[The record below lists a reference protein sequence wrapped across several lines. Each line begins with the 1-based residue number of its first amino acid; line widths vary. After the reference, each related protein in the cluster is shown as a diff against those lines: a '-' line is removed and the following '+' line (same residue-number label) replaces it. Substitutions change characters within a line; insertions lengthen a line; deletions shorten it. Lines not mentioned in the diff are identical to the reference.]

1 MTGWLVPL
9 DIPVQIGRDE
19 ARQRAVDELAK
30 AKYGGTPDWLSD
42 AASRAER
49 LAQRFVEMVLEL
61 TRVRQASGTGV
72 NWGFVLAVVVLI
84 VAIGLVVWRV
94 GLPRWQRQHGTGVA
108 GTRSDGSGR
117 RLSAPRGRA
126 TPRAATGRAAVR
138 DRFRALVRELETQTI
153 LDVRPART
161 AREAA
166 YSASQVLP
174 DLPGG
179 AARRRGELQRGRLR
193 RSPGRCR
200 RLPADGRAR
209 RPGDASGRRRRP
221 GRRERPAARQP
232 MSSASQRTGVRTA
245 GRRRAGRGGGRH
257 HDPGRA
263 RHGRPPAGRRPA
275 IPDAHRS
282 RCTGAVAAGSGHL
295 DDHHRSGGRRRTAR
309 PVRAAPWSWPTPTN

>member
-94 GLPRWQRQHGTGVA
+94 GLPRWQRRHGTGSLELDPTVPASDYRHLAA
-108 GTRSDGSGR
+108 GH
-117 RLSAPRGRA
+117 AERGDWA
-126 TPRAATGRAAVR
+126 AAVR
-138 DRFRALVRELETQTI
+138 DRFRALVRELEIQTI

-161 AREAA
+161 AWEAA
-166 YSASQVLP
+166 YSASRVLP
-174 DLPGG
+174 DCREALRDG
-179 AARRRGELQRGRLR
+179 AETFNAVVYGDR
-193 RSPGRCR
+193 
-200 RLPADGRAR
+200 PADAAAYERMVQLDDRVTRAAA
-209 RPGDASGRRRRP
+209 DADL
-221 GRRERPAARQP
+221 AAESVP
-232 MSSASQRTGVRTA
+232 S
-245 GRRRAGRGGGRH
+245 GGGR
-257 HDPGRA
+257 
-263 RHGRPPAGRRPA
+263 
-275 IPDAHRS
+275 
-282 RCTGAVAAGSGHL
+282 
-295 DDHHRSGGRRRTAR
+295 
-309 PVRAAPWSWPTPTN
+309 